1 MAAESEK
8 LMGINSKYWKEA
20 RVNRKAD
27 HMLLVYGTPDSNETM
42 IPVALLAPWSNRSR
56 KRFRVEFLPL
66 KDTPNHKRKQLR
78 EVVVCEINF
87 FTEELREL
95 KPWQYMIYHATNTAS
110 NWYGSVHWLYYTKAH
125 IDKVLS
131 GEQEDTYY
139 NHLVSKVDDNRSNGK
154 PD

>member
-1 MAAESEK
+1 M
-8 LMGINSKYWKEA
+8 MGNHSKYWKEA

-27 HMLLVYGTPDSNETM
+27 HMLLVYGNAVDSNEKM
-42 IPVALLAPWSNRSR
+42 IPVALLAPWSNGSR

-78 EVVVCEINF
+78 EDVVRDIYF
-87 FTEELREL
+87 FTEELREP
-95 KPWQYMIYHATNTAS
+95 KPWEYMIYHATNTAS
-110 NWYGSVHWLYYTKAH
+110 NWYGSVHWLYYPKTH

-131 GEQEDTYY
+131 GEKEDKYQI
-139 NHLVSKVDDNRSNGK
+139 HLVSKVDNNRSNGK